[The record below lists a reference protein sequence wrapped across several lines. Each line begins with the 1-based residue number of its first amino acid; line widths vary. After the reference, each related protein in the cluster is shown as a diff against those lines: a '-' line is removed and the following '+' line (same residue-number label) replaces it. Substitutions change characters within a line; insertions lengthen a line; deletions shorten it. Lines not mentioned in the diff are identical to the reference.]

1 MKVFLDANILFSSS
15 NPQSATRFLLDIILS
30 KYEAV
35 ANEHVMEEARRNLK
49 IKRSSQEKELII
61 LCSKIT
67 LTSAFTMIQIPSLP
81 DKDIPVIS
89 GAVGSKCTHLWTGD
103 KKHFSNLYGKTV
115 YSVKVVSSIML
126 AEELL

>member
-35 ANEHVMEEARRNLK
+35 ANDHVMEEARRNLK
-49 IKRSSQEKELII
+49 IKRNSQERELII
-61 LCSKIT
+61 LCNRIT
-67 LTSAFTMIQIPSLP
+67 MTSSFTMIQIPSLP

-103 KKHFSNLYGKTV
+103 KKHFSGLYGKTIHG
-115 YSVKVVSSIML
+115 VKVVSSIML
-126 AEELL
+126 AEELI

>member
-35 ANEHVMEEARRNLK
+35 ANEYVIEESRRNMK
-49 IKRSSQEKELII
+49 IKRSSQEKELTV
-61 LCSKIT
+61 LCSRIT
-67 LTSAFTMIQIPSLP
+67 MTSAFTMIQIPSLP
-81 DKDIPVIS
+81 EKDIPVIS

-103 KKHFSNLYGKTV
+103 KKHFSSLYGKTV
-115 YSVKVVSSIML
+115 HGVKVVSSTML
-126 AEELL
+126 ADEIL

>member
-35 ANEHVMEEARRNLK
+35 VNDHVMEEARRNLK
-49 IKRSSQEKELII
+49 IKRADQEKELVIP
-61 LCSKIT
+61 CSRIT
-67 LTSAFTMIQIPSLP
+67 MTSSFTMIQMQALP
-81 DKDIPVIS
+81 EKDIPVIS

-115 YSVKVVSSIML
+115 HGVKVVSSIML